1 MAVSGNM
8 AGIGTLRNM
17 KKSLKINLT
26 IKSRTGTKGA
36 RDKCFYKESP
46 RRKKRKTVVS
56 SGIIPTASD
65 TKNANYMMIKTLMPK
80 Q

>member
-1 MAVSGNM
+1 MEESGSM

>member
-1 MAVSGNM
+1 MAVSGSM
-8 AGIGTLRNM
+8 AEIGTLRNM

>member
-1 MAVSGNM
+1 MAVSGSM

-36 RDKCFYKESP
+36 RGKCFYKESP
-46 RRKKRKTVVS
+46 GRKKRKTVVS